1 MLYLCFN
8 NRRRDSFPPRSLTGS
23 KVALDRTLDVFKLQ
37 ELSED
42 PDPHAT
48 LPFISHHT
56 LNISRELDEKGTR
69 IVCPVGY
76 FSHCP
81 FETLCN

>member
-1 MLYLCFN
+1 M
-8 NRRRDSFPPRSLTGS
+8 
-23 KVALDRTLDVFKLQ
+23 DVFKLQ

-56 LNISRELDEKGTR
+56 LNLSRDLEDDKEKKREDLRGGKEALSQMQGR
-69 IVCPVGY
+69 IRMHEKHIHNALAWRHQN
-76 FSHCP
+76 S
-81 FETLCN
+81 

>member
-1 MLYLCFN
+1 M
-8 NRRRDSFPPRSLTGS
+8 
-23 KVALDRTLDVFKLQ
+23 DRTLDVFKLQ

-56 LNISRELDEKGTR
+56 LNISRELDEGGGGEGDDDIDIHKTR
-69 IVCPVGY
+69 CCRILLYEYRNTLVC
-76 FSHCP
+76 
-81 FETLCN
+81 LR

>member
-1 MLYLCFN
+1 M
-8 NRRRDSFPPRSLTGS
+8 
-23 KVALDRTLDVFKLQ
+23 DVFKLQ

-56 LNISRELDEKGTR
+56 LNLSRDLEDDKEKKREDLLGEREAYDRTFTDAR
-69 IVCPVGY
+69 KD
-76 FSHCP
+76 
-81 FETLCN
+81 